1 MTKKYFNQLPAD
13 TRPDD
18 VDYYKAVNWNNLED
32 LVDKL
37 TYEKLTSQ
45 FWLSTRVPVS
55 NDIDD
60 WRTMTPMERDIVD
73 KVLMGLTML
82 DTLQSEEGAVVLLPD
97 ARTQHEKSVLS
108 NIHFMECYTSDHQL
122 LTKDGWK
129 PISKIKVGDEVL
141 AYSKDSNS
149 TQFEPVLQTSSH
161 IADDI
166 YHIYNKKGGVNL
178 KVSSGHRM
186 YFEEKVSK
194 TNHGENIWNSCIVE
208 AKDFVNLPKTAF
220 RRLRHNT
227 PNFVA
232 DLQKSELTPVQ
243 KLLIAFQA
251 DGCLVKR
258 EKIRLDAINDG
269 FTNGM
274 VDPETA
280 HVKFS
285 VKKSRK
291 VDRLKYLLKESGLTH
306 TISENQETGYTDL
319 FVKIPIGLIDK
330 NKELK
335 NMFSLDDFNASSAL
349 DFIEEVARW
358 DSHDARKANKGGKY
372 VTYYSSS
379 KSNVDF
385 VSAVA
390 TIAGLPVRQGHRTDE
405 RSDNFSESHFVR
417 ISFNKTSLYT
427 TLQSI
432 KSELLPPEMVYGVEV
447 PSSLLVVNNGDKP
460 IISGNCE
467 HARSYSTIFS
477 SLNNTARIDELF
489 QWGNNNE
496 MLQYKAKKINEI
508 YQDGTP
514 LQKKVASV
522 FLESF
527 LFYSGFYTPLR
538 FLGSNKIPNVA
549 EIIKLILRDESV
561 HGTYLGYKFQLGF
574 DELPKEEQEELKNWT
589 YDLLFDL
596 YDNESK
602 YTHLIY
608 DEIGWDADVLTFIRY
623 NANKALQNLG
633 FDPLFPDTAEDVNP
647 IVMNGISTG
656 TSNHDFF
663 SQVGNGYLMGEV
675 EAMDD
680 SDYADWM

>member
-108 NIHFMECYTSDHQL
+108 NIHFME
-122 LTKDGWK
+122 
-129 PISKIKVGDEVL
+129 
-141 AYSKDSNS
+141 A
-149 TQFEPVLQTSSH
+149 
-161 IADDI
+161 
-166 YHIYNKKGGVNL
+166 
-178 KVSSGHRM
+178 
-186 YFEEKVSK
+186 
-194 TNHGENIWNSCIVE
+194 
-208 AKDFVNLPKTAF
+208 
-220 RRLRHNT
+220 
-227 PNFVA
+227 
-232 DLQKSELTPVQ
+232 
-243 KLLIAFQA
+243 
-251 DGCLVKR
+251 
-258 EKIRLDAINDG
+258 
-269 FTNGM
+269 
-274 VDPETA
+274 
-280 HVKFS
+280 
-285 VKKSRK
+285 
-291 VDRLKYLLKESGLTH
+291 
-306 TISENQETGYTDL
+306 
-319 FVKIPIGLIDK
+319 
-330 NKELK
+330 
-335 NMFSLDDFNASSAL
+335 
-349 DFIEEVARW
+349 
-358 DSHDARKANKGGKY
+358 
-372 VTYYSSS
+372 
-379 KSNVDF
+379 
-385 VSAVA
+385 
-390 TIAGLPVRQGHRTDE
+390 
-405 RSDNFSESHFVR
+405 
-417 ISFNKTSLYT
+417 
-427 TLQSI
+427 
-432 KSELLPPEMVYGVEV
+432 
-447 PSSLLVVNNGDKP
+447 
-460 IISGNCE
+460 E